1 MSKQLVTIVALLI
14 IIVGVFIVWNNR
26 EMFTV
31 PTAEVPASETPV
43 TTEKEVEMPL
53 PEQSRA
59 EDPDIT
65 PNKESVTYSY
75 VTLYDDPNCNLTNV
89 KPDQLLAVPQTIKQN
104 DLGLLDYMAG
114 FPQRHID
121 TIGGTIF
128 MHSECEGPVHGSTRL
143 IAYNVGLGF
152 FKNVGAIGRMYS
164 WYFPTEKRYITAS
177 DRDIIVYKLTQTGAS
192 SSTIHTL
199 ADNETFYKYC
209 EFICEG
215 DMTVSG
221 DTTLTYAVYEIGS
234 EVEEEGYV
242 LNPYLRHEELDITT
256 GKIRVVSE

>member
-1 MSKQLVTIVALLI
+1 MSKQLITIVALLI
-14 IIVGVFIVWNNR
+14 IIVSVFIVWNNR
-26 EMFTV
+26 EVLTV
-31 PTAEVPASETPV
+31 PTAEVSTSETV
-43 TTEKEVEMPL
+43 STEKEVEL
-53 PEQSRA
+53 PQSEQKNT
-59 EDPDIT
+59 EDPDTT
-65 PNKESVTYSY
+65 PDKESFTYSY
-75 VTLYDDPNCNLTNV
+75 VTLYEEPNCNLTNI
-89 KPDQLLAVPQTIKQN
+89 KPDQVLAVPQTIKQN

-128 MHSECEGPVHGSTRL
+128 MHSECEGPVHGSTPL

-152 FKNVGAIGRMYS
+152 FKNIGSIGRMYS
-164 WYFPTEKRYITAS
+164 WYFPTEKKYVTAS
-177 DRDIIVYKLTQTGAS
+177 DRDITVYKLTKTGAS

-215 DMTVSG
+215 DMNVSG

-256 GKIRVVSE
+256 GTIRVVSE